1 MSRGGF
7 GFDAVVFDFDGL
19 ILETEHAD
27 YESWARLYRDHGEDL
42 SMELW
47 GTVIGRGHKF
57 FDPFEE
63 LERRLGR
70 ELPEREGLLAARRA
84 YHLEMIA
91 VLEVLPGVVD
101 VIEAARALGLKLGV
115 ASSSSRGWVTGHLE
129 RLGLAGWD
137 CIRTR
142 DDVVEAKPDPELYL
156 SVCACMGVEPARSV
170 ALEDS
175 ANGIR
180 AAKAAGMKCIAVP
193 NPMTAALDL
202 GAADLRV
209 DSLATLSLPVMLA
222 RLQ

>member
-1 MSRGGF
+1 LTAPGGF
-7 GFDAVVFDFDGL
+7 EALVFDFDGL

-27 YESWARLYRDHGEDL
+27 YESWAKLYRDHGEDL

-47 GTVIGRGHKF
+47 GNVIGRGHKF
-57 FDPFEE
+57 FDPFAE
-63 LERRLGR
+63 LERRLNR
-70 ELPEREGLLAARRA
+70 MLPERERLLTERRA
-84 YHLEMIA
+84 HHLKMIA

-101 VIEAARALGLKLGV
+101 RIAEARAMGLKLGV

-129 RLGLAGWD
+129 RLGLGGWD

-156 SVCACMGVEPARSV
+156 SVCACIGVEPARAV

-180 AAKAAGMKCIAVP
+180 AARAAGMKCVAIP
-193 NPMTAALDL
+193 NPMTSGLDL
-202 GAADLRV
+202 GEADLRLE
-209 DSLATLSLPVMLA
+209 SLAEISLGVMLE
-222 RLQ
+222 RLT

>member
-1 MSRGGF
+1 MKAPGGF
-7 GFDAVVFDFDGL
+7 EALIFDFDGL

-27 YESWARLYRDHGEDL
+27 YESWAKLYRDHGEDL

-47 GTVIGRGHKF
+47 GNVIGRGHRF
-57 FDPFEE
+57 FDPFVE
-63 LERRLGR
+63 LERRLNR
-70 ELPEREGLLAARRA
+70 PLPERDRLLTERRA
-84 YHLEMIA
+84 HHLAMIE

-101 VIEAARALGLKLGV
+101 RIAEAREMGLKLGV

-129 RLGLAGWD
+129 RLGMGDWD

-156 SVCACMGVEPARSV
+156 SVCACIGIGPARAV

-180 AAKAAGMKCIAVP
+180 AAKAAGMKCVAIP

-202 GAADLRV
+202 SAADLRLV
-209 DSLATLSLPVMLA
+209 SLADVGLGVMLE
-222 RLQ
+222 RLA